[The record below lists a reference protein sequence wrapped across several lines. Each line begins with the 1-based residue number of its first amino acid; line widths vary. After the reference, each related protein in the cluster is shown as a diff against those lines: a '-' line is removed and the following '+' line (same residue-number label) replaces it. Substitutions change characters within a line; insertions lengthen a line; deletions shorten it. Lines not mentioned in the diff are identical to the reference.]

1 MSLSIRLGTGNL
13 SGRCVNSKAMA
24 LTLRVFG
31 DGPRLCYN
39 PPVWQRQER
48 LDLRSEQWSSW
59 SGFEERFSCTNEWR
73 AEQIWELMNTFLE
86 NVFIVFFLNWSV
98 VDFCCTAKWLICT
111 HLYILYICFMFISIM
126 IYPVTLNIFLCY
138 TAGPSGLSIL
148 YVIVYISQPQ
158 TLNPFLTHPPS
169 PLATISLFSRY
180 MSLFLVFCRWVHLS
194 HILDSIYKWYHIVSV
209 FLFLTDFT

>member
-59 SGFEERFSCTNEWR
+59 SGFEERFSCTKWVKSWANLGADEY
-73 AEQIWELMNTFLE
+73 FPGKC
-86 NVFIVFFLNWSV
+86 FYCFFLKLKCSWFLLYSKV
-98 VDFCCTAKWLICT
+98 T
-111 HLYILYICFMFISIM
+111 HLYSSVHSLH
-126 IYPVTLNIFLCY
+126 L
-138 TAGPSGLSIL
+138 L
-148 YVIVYISQPQ
+148 YVHFYYDLPRDIEYIFMLHSRPFWSIHSVCDSLHQP
-158 TLNPFLTHPPS
+158 TPNPRSIPHPPS
-169 PLATISLFSRY
+169 LPFGNR
-180 MSLFLVFCRWVHLS
+180 
-194 HILDSIYKWYHIVSV
+194 KSV
-209 FLFLTDFT
+209 F